1 MHTIYW
7 LSRRANELGIRVA
20 YLFDLNSSH
29 NSQKPNNASVES
41 RKSGIELVE
50 ATKSSTKPS
59 GSTINETTT
68 QIRRGLCIDTSSVQA
83 ATTSVV
89 ATATTTTTTATTAA
103 ISNKLHKSSLDE
115 TRLLYSSSSSSSS
128 SSSYDQSS
136 SSSCLDMSYIYK
148 QQQQLSLNATKIKSI
163 RPGLKKS
170 DDSSQAFDS
179 LTSSSA
185 VDQSNVQFGSF

>member
-20 YLFDLNSSH
+20 YLFDLNSSSH
-29 NSQKPNNASVES
+29 SSQQTNNASAESS

-50 ATKSSTKPS
+50 ATKPSTK
-59 GSTINETTT
+59 STITETTA
-68 QIRRGLCIDTSSVQA
+68 QLRRGLCIDTSSVQA

-89 ATATTTTTTATTAA
+89 ATTTATTTAATTSA

-163 RPGLKKS
+163 RPGLKKT

-185 VDQSNVQFGSF
+185 AVDQSNVQFGSF